1 MATLG
6 GSGNLSTDEIIINR
20 TIRIYANTVIRELSG
35 SSSRVIGTI
44 EEEGEYLA
52 ELLKN
57 NYYFIPSINGWVAR
71 SQTTLIR
78 DNTPSSTQPSDPNKQ
93 DESLTISDETADQI
107 KNTFTEEEKNDV
119 YTQFLNTEYGNV
131 MNVNGVGDELMIDNL
146 SGIYGIPYQFTNTV
160 DPKPSG
166 SSFGS
171 IYASRIV
178 SRMPLLMLSPGKV
191 DFMNRAT
198 DGERLAILDALVGS
212 ENESNAKLGDFIRK
226 PGKYYTFAY
235 DSENYWKYVNAMNNA
250 CAVYLGIKD
259 VDININGVTGK
270 AGDFHWEKATNN
282 KFDSMLISS
291 ESYVTFYADAET
303 TKTEQY
309 SNSTKTSQLADSV
322 NSFSDVAKEV
332 QFLVGAH
339 VGNVSGIDEN
349 AISNAIDRIGEL
361 STTLLHGETLVQDI
375 AKEFSV
381 IATGGKLIFPEI
393 WSDSEFSQSFDVK
406 MKFRCPCPN
415 KVSWFLDICVPI
427 NHLRA
432 FTLPRTPFGEGVNG
446 KKFEDEPTANGYFSP
461 FLIRGFYRGLWNCD
475 MGIVTDLNL
484 SLGKEGSWTLDGLP
498 SEVDVDMTIKDLYN
512 VMAMTPSDQTTEFL
526 NNTMFLNFLASSC
539 GVSINKPDLERSVD
553 LYLMMNSNYWSDRLT
568 GYNFWQKATQGIK
581 NKLYNLYTGVFRG

>member
-6 GSGNLSTDEIIINR
+6 GSGTLSTDEIVINR
-20 TIRIYANTVIRELSG
+20 TIRVGTNTVIREYAG
-35 SSSRVIGTI
+35 TSSRAIGTV
-44 EEEGEYLA
+44 ESSGQYTA

-57 NYYFIPSINGWVAR
+57 GYYFVPSLNGWVAR
-71 SQTTLIR
+71 SQTTLIK
-78 DNTPSSTQPSDPNKQ
+78 DNTPNSTQVSDPNKQ
-93 DESLTISDETADQI
+93 QQSMQISQETANVIQ
-107 KNTFTEEEKNDV
+107 NTFTEEEKNDIYV
-119 YTQFLNTEYGNV
+119 QYLNTEYGDV
-131 MNVNGVGDELMIDNL
+131 MDVNGVGDELMVDNL
-146 SGIYGIPYQFTNTV
+146 AGIYGIPYQFTDTV

-171 IYASRIV
+171 IYASRII

-191 DFMNRAT
+191 DFMNKAT
-198 DGERLAILDALVGS
+198 NGERLSVLDALVGS
-212 ENESNAKLGDFIRK
+212 ESESNSKLGDFIQK

-235 DSENYWKYVNAMNNA
+235 DSANYWKYVNAMNNA
-250 CAVYLGIKD
+250 CAVYLGIQD
-259 VDININGVTGK
+259 VVININGVSER

-282 KFDSMLISS
+282 KFDSMLVSS
-291 ESYVTFYADAET
+291 ESYVTFYTDAES

-309 SNSTKTSQLADSV
+309 SNSTKTSQLADTV

-339 VGNVSGIDEN
+339 VGNVSGIDEQ
-349 AISNAIDRIGEL
+349 AISDAITKIGDL
-361 STTLLHGETLVQDI
+361 STQLLNGQTLVEDI

-393 WSDSEFSQSFDVK
+393 WSDSEFSQPFDVK
-406 MKFRCPCPN
+406 IKLRCPCPN

-461 FLIRGFYRGLWNCD
+461 FLVRGFYKGLWNCD

-512 VMAMTPSDQTTEFL
+512 VMAMTSSDQTTEFL

-553 LYLMMNSNYWSDRLT
+553 LWLMLKTNYWSDRLT
-568 GYNFWQKATQGIK
+568 GYNFWQKASQGIQ